1 MKTKTI
7 LAVRITDFTKTKHG
21 QQLVNELL
29 KSNSAVP
36 LNTIIEHLKI
46 SRRSVFYTIT
56 KVNEEL
62 SACRLDE
69 IENLRGVGYRLPSA
83 TKQALIDE
91 QSNKRLATT
100 YAELFSGNYIFRSL
114 DPNDRLSLTLFCLI
128 SRSATSLTEL
138 MHFFQISKNTV
149 IKDLAK
155 IDEHLLPDGLLV
167 KNSTKGKYVAGAENI
182 KRRWVFENFHQLS
195 ALTAAQTALPPSPH
209 FRDQLKLLERIT
221 GNSFTDDSMTLLVT
235 FTRWLNERVVNHPL
249 PPRPLSASDHSLT
262 FTWAES
268 FLNDLHINSSAEALF
283 LAEIV
288 NTQAFQ
294 HISQDNPMIP
304 VLRPIATQ
312 MIQRFNEIAGVAL
325 PTSDQNLNKKLT
337 VHLVSTYYRVKY
349 HISYQNPL
357 VNQIKSSYHETF
369 VLVKQAVQPF
379 NDFTNDT
386 LSDDEIALITVY
398 FSGALRSIDLPI
410 REKQSV
416 MVICS
421 SGIGTSEL
429 LISQLRSRYP
439 DVSFIGPYN
448 TFQYENIRYQTVPLV
463 ISTIELPKMPEQV
476 PVLTV
481 PVIPT
486 AADWQEIGTHL
497 QSAGLVETPQQPIQ
511 VQSLMDI
518 IATHT
523 RIVDPQGLENDLKN
537 YLNTRTQQ
545 PRLQMTTGAAASVEL
560 IDKTADWRSAIQLSM
575 RKLVNEHVISQRYV
589 NKIIQLTE
597 KHGAYMAIGKGV
609 FLAHATPEAGV
620 NELGFSYTYFK
631 HPFQITGSD
640 KKINFVVGLAPVDQ
654 RKHLTVLTHLLQCVQ
669 NDDWMASLKKVTKK
683 SELNQVLREGK
694 LLS

>member
-1 MKTKTI
+1 M
-7 LAVRITDFTKTKHG
+7 DFTKTKHG

-29 KSNSAVP
+29 KSNSAIT
-36 LNTIIEHLKI
+36 LNTIIEHLQI

-62 SACRLDE
+62 SNHQLDE
-69 IENLRGVGYRLPSA
+69 IENLRGVGYRLPLA
-83 TKQALIDE
+83 TKQALVNE
-91 QSNKRLATT
+91 QSDKVLATT
-100 YAELFSGNYIFRSL
+100 YTELFSGRYVFRSL
-114 DPNDRLSLTLFCLI
+114 DPDDRLLLSLFCLI
-128 SRSATSLTEL
+128 SRSTTSLTEL

-149 IKDLAK
+149 IRDLTK
-155 IDEHLLPDGLLV
+155 IEAQLAPRGLKI
-167 KNSTKGKYVAGAENI
+167 KNSPKGKYIDGSEII
-182 KRRWVFENFHQLS
+182 KRRWVFEHFHQLS
-195 ALTAAQTALPPSPH
+195 SLTAAQTNFPTSPH

-221 GNSFTDDSMTLLVT
+221 GNSFTDDSMILLVT
-235 FTRWLNERVVNHPL
+235 FVRWLSERIVNHPL
-249 PPRPLSASDHSLT
+249 PPRQLSDNDYSLT

-268 FLNDLHINSSAEALF
+268 FLNDLNIESDAEAMF

-294 HISQDNPMIP
+294 HIGQDNKMIP
-304 VLRPIATQ
+304 ILQPIATQ
-312 MIQRFNEIAGVAL
+312 IIQCFNDIAGVNL
-325 PTSDQNLNKKLT
+325 PTSDQSLNKKLT

-357 VNQIKSSYHETF
+357 VDQIKSSYHETF
-369 VLVKQAVQPF
+369 VMVKQAVQPF
-379 NDFTNDT
+379 NDFTGEN
-386 LSDDEIALITVY
+386 LSDDEVALITVY

-410 REKQSV
+410 RERQSV

-439 DVSFIGPYN
+439 DINFIGPYN
-448 TFQYENIRYQTVPLV
+448 TFQYENLRYQSVPLV
-463 ISTIELPKMPEQV
+463 ISTIELPQLPEQV

-486 AADWQEIGTHL
+486 DTDWQEIASQL
-497 QSAGLVETPQQPIQ
+497 QSVGLIESQQQPIQ

-523 RIVDPQGLENDLKN
+523 RIVDPKGLENDLKQ
-537 YLNTRTQQ
+537 YLNTRIQQ
-545 PRLQMTTGAAASVEL
+545 SRPQINTGAAASVKL
-560 IDKTADWRSAIQLSM
+560 VDHATDWRNAIQLSM
-575 RKLVNEHVISQRYV
+575 RKLVNEHVVSQHYV
-589 NKIIQLTE
+589 QKIIQLTE
-597 KHGAYMAIGKGV
+597 EHGAYMAIGKGV

-640 KKINFVVGLAPVDQ
+640 KKIHFVVGLAPVDQ

-669 NDDWMASLKKVTKK
+669 SDQWMAKLKKVATKD
-683 SELNQVLREGK
+683 ELTRVLREGK